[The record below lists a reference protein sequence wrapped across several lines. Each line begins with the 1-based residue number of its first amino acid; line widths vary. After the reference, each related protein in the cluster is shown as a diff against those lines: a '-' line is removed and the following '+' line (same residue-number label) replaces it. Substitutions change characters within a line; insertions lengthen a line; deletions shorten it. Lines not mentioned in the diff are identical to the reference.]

1 MLARDPR
8 DHYAKMW
15 PCCLCTT
22 SSFVQLKGLVQHV
35 NRVHSGQPNLD
46 ILCGIQGCVSRY
58 KSCKSWSNHVRKRHK
73 QIYHGDGEIEN
84 FDEDLTVE
92 TDIDPWE
99 NGQEDEN
106 SQSDIDIENFVAE
119 RNGASYPWEERKKRH
134 ARILLT
140 FKEDNRLTQ
149 NTTQHFV
156 QCVNYFAKDIVSEC
170 KNVFS
175 NKLKE
180 MKVDFSFADLDV
192 HEQLEELES
201 PLAGLE
207 TPWNQAAYFKE
218 VFNCVVKLIG
228 FVF

>member
-58 KSCKSWSNHVRKRHK
+58 KSCKSWSNHVRK
-73 QIYHGDGEIEN
+73 HGE
-84 FDEDLTVE
+84 
-92 TDIDPWE
+92 
-99 NGQEDEN
+99 EDEN

-119 RNGASYPWEERKKRH
+119 RNCASYPWEERKKRH